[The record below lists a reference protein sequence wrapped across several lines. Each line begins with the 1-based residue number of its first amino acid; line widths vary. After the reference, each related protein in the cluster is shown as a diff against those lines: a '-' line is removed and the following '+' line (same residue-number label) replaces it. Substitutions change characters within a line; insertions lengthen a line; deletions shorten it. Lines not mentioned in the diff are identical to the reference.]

1 MQPYILTRM
10 FFRPVN
16 LNFQKFGEYGFFCSE
31 NREILAE
38 TDILKLQRN
47 WTPGYFY
54 TLSVRVVNRLDPQQ

>member
-10 FFRPVN
+10 FFKSVN
-16 LNFQKFGEYGFFCSE
+16 LNFRKFGEYGFFYSE

-47 WTPGYFY
+47 WTPCYFY